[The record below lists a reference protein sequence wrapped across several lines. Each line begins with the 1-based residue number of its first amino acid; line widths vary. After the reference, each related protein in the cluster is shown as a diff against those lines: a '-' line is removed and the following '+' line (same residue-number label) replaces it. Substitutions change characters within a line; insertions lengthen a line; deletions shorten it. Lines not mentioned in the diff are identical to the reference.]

1 MADSEVQKPLIT
13 VKIGGKFAEQ
23 DTELRHFAADLLELQ
38 GSSRLVLVHGGGAEV
53 SRISRQLGFEPV
65 FREGIR
71 ITSPEEMDVVEMIL
85 SGKVNKR
92 LVRLFQACGLPAVG
106 LCGADGRIFT
116 GRSLGRV
123 LDIRT
128 RTGNVAA
135 VNVELLHVLLRAGYF
150 PVLSSTAADEAG
162 EGVNINA
169 DAVAFEVA
177 RGLGAAS
184 LVFLSDIPG
193 VLKGGKVLGR
203 LDRDGIEAELA
214 AGTIGGGMI
223 PKVTS
228 ALEAL
233 DGGVGQV
240 VIGQYS
246 GRGSLGA
253 LLAGGMGTRLSAQ
266 KTH

>member
-1 MADSEVQKPLIT
+1 MVDTGIQKPLIT
-13 VKIGGKFAEQ
+13 VKVGGKFAEQ
-23 DTELRHFAADLLELQ
+23 EAELRRFAADLLELQ
-38 GSSRLVLVHGGGAEV
+38 GESHLVLVHGGGAEV
-53 SRISRQLGFEPV
+53 SRISRQLGLEPV

-116 GRSLGRV
+116 GRSLG
-123 LDIRT
+123 T

-150 PVLSSTAADEAG
+150 PVLSSTASDEAG

-177 RGLGAAS
+177 RALRAAS

-193 VLKGGKVLGR
+193 VLKEGQVLGS
-203 LDRDGIEAELA
+203 LDRGGIEAELA

-266 KTH
+266 KTT